1 MMNQDII
8 VEIETINKRVNELAK
23 DIMSKE
29 KSRER
34 RIYQENDWDFG
45 QDKNPHS
52 SFKIPFHSSF
62 HIPQD
67 HLLLDE
73 DFENY
78 ERSQRSTLREVWS
91 WLKLVILVLIWVLLL
106 VLLYLAPYLIELI
119 FTYLWNL
126 WGPPSTQHPALPT
139 QNFSHLTEFQ
149 FPPIFE

>member
-8 VEIETINKRVNELAK
+8 VEIETINKRVNEIAK
-23 DIMSKE
+23 DLMSRE

-78 ERSQRSTLREVWS
+78 ERSQRSNLSAVWS
-91 WLKLVILVLIWVLLL
+91 WLKLVILVFIWVLSI
-106 VLLYLAPYLIELI
+106 VLLYLVAPFLIELLV
-119 FTYLWNL
+119 TYLLNY
-126 WGPPSTQHPALPT
+126 
-139 QNFSHLTEFQ
+139 FLT
-149 FPPIFE
+149 